1 MLESYLIHV
10 LILIG
15 IYCILAVSLNFA
27 IGYGGL
33 LNLGHIAFFGIGAY
47 SSTLLTIGG
56 IPFLFALILSCIIAS
71 LCGWFLSLM
80 TNKLK
85 DDYLALATF
94 GFGLVVYSL
103 MQNLTRLTKGPLGIS
118 GIPKAEILGLTIN
131 NSSYLILTIA
141 MLIIAYLVMTGL
153 VNSKFG
159 RLMGGIRDNE
169 LLMKILSRNTQRI
182 KGKILSLSAFFA
194 GMAGSLYAHYIG
206 FIDPSTFGIK
216 EIMLLLTIVLLG
228 GLASLKGTII
238 TTFLLVSIPEI
249 LRFVPIPDNIL
260 GPAQTAIYAL
270 VLLIILRYRPR
281 GILGKIDLN

>member
-85 DDYLALATF
+85 GDYLALATF

-131 NSSYLILTIA
+131 NSCYLILTIA

>member
-131 NSSYLILTIA
+131 NSCYLILTIA

-270 VLLIILRYRPR
+270 VLLLILRYRPR

>member
-103 MQNLTRLTKGPLGIS
+103 MQNLIGLTKGPLGIS

-131 NSSYLILTIA
+131 NSCYLILTIA

-169 LLMKILSRNTQRI
+169 LLMKTLSRNTQRI

-270 VLLIILRYRPR
+270 VLLLILRYRPR

>member
-131 NSSYLILTIA
+131 NSCYLILTIA

-270 VLLIILRYRPR
+270 VLLLILRYRPR
-281 GILGKIDLN
+281 GSLGKIDLN

>member
-103 MQNLTRLTKGPLGIS
+103 MQNLIGLTKGPLGIS

-131 NSSYLILTIA
+131 NSCYLILTIA

-270 VLLIILRYRPR
+270 VLLLILRYRPR
-281 GILGKIDLN
+281 GILGRIDLN

>member
-1 MLESYLIHV
+1 MLESYLIHI

-33 LNLGHIAFFGIGAY
+33 LNFGHIAFFGIGAY

-56 IPFLFALILSCIIAS
+56 IPFLFALILSSLIAS

-80 TNKLK
+80 TNRLK
-85 DDYLALATF
+85 GDYLAIATF

-103 MQNLTRLTKGPLGIS
+103 MQNLTGLTKGPLGIS

-131 NSSYLILTIA
+131 NAWYLILTIA

-159 RLMGGIRDNE
+159 RIMGGVRDNE
-169 LLMKILSRNTQRI
+169 LLMKILSRDTQRI
-182 KGKILSLSAFFA
+182 KRKILSLSAFFA

-216 EIMLLLTIVLLG
+216 VLILLLTIVLLG

-238 TTFLLVSIPEI
+238 ATSLLVSMPEI

-270 VLLIILRYRPR
+270 VLLLILRYRPR